1 MLAMQACQLLFY
13 AYEVSIDICLP
24 SMNNERMTDE
34 LNVSSYAAEGG
45 KARAEKLTSEER
57 KDIARHA
64 ALARWGK
71 SIPSATHMGEL
82 PLGDISIPCAV
93 LDDEKHTRVLSRI
106 GFIRAIGRKGKAK
119 GGRKYDVEFKVP
131 VFLTAENLKP
141 FISLDLLE
149 NSTPIMF
156 VPLGGGNP
164 AIGYKAELL
173 PQVCSVFI
181 DADAA
186 GVLQKNQT
194 PIAQRCRILSRGF
207 GIVGITALIDEA
219 TGFQA
224 DRARDALAKILEAFI
239 AKELRPWVS
248 TFPADFYQELCRLRG
263 IPYNGTVKRPRYI
276 GHITNDLV
284 YRRLAPGVL
293 DELRRVTP
301 RDEKGRLKSHLH
313 RRLTEDVGHPKLL
326 QHLGAVTAIMKLA
339 GTWQEFKPMVDKVL
353 PHQTRLPLFDGPEP
367 KEDVS

>member
-1 MLAMQACQLLFY
+1 MSEKFKTIA
-13 AYEVSIDICLP
+13 EH
-24 SMNNERMTDE
+24 
-34 LNVSSYAAEGG
+34 AADGG
-45 KARAEKLTSEER
+45 KARAEKLSPEER
-57 KDIARHA
+57 KNIARQA

-71 SIPSATHMGEL
+71 TVPSATHIGEL
-82 PLGDISIPCAV
+82 RFGDVVIPCAV

-141 FISLDLLE
+141 FISLKLAE
-149 NSTPIMF
+149 NSTPMPFI
-156 VPLGGGNP
+156 PPTGGGP

-186 GVLQKNQT
+186 GKLQPNQKH
-194 PIAQRCRILSRGF
+194 IAEQCRILSRGF
-207 GIVGITALIDEA
+207 GILGITALIDEA
-219 TGFQA
+219 TGFQD

-248 TFPADFYQELCRLRG
+248 TFPAEFYRELFRLRN
-263 IPYNGTVKRPRYI
+263 IPYKETVKRPQYI
-276 GHITNDLV
+276 GHLTNDLV

-293 DELRRVTP
+293 DELKRLTP
-301 RDEKGRLKSHLH
+301 KDDKGRLKTHLH
-313 RRLTEDVGHPKLL
+313 RRLSEDVGHPKLL
-326 QHLGAVTAIMKLA
+326 QHLSAVTALMKA
-339 GTWQEFKPMVDKVL
+339 SNTWEQFKPMADKAL
-353 PHQTRLPLFDGPEP
+353 PHQKRMPLFDGLEPEEGP
-367 KEDVS
+367 ANLARRLPG